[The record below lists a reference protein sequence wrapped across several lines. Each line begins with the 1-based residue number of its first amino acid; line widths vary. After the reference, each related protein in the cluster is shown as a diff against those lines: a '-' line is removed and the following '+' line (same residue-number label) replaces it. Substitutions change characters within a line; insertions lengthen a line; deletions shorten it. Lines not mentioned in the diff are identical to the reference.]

1 MQSIN
6 LSELPSLVGV
16 DLAPSKWVSITQEQ
30 IDRFADLTGDDEWI
44 HIDRDRAA
52 REFGGTIAHGYH
64 LLALIPALGASILEV
79 RGVKNGLNYGINRLR
94 FTNMVRA
101 GVRVRLRRKLLSV
114 EPQRGGWMTTHE
126 FIIEIAGEERPAMVA
141 EMLFLLFGDDEE
153 R

>member
-1 MQSIN
+1 MQIIH
-6 LSELPSLVGV
+6 LSDLPSLVGI
-16 DLAPSKWVSITQEQ
+16 DLAPSDWVSITQEQ

-44 HIDRDRAA
+44 HVDRDRAA
-52 REFGGTIAHGYH
+52 QEFGGTIAHGYH
-64 LLALIPALGASILEV
+64 LLSLIPALGASILEV

-114 EPQRGGWMTTHE
+114 ESQRGGWMTTHE
-126 FIIEIAGEERPAMVA
+126 FTFEVAGEERPAMVA
-141 EMLFLLFGDDEE
+141 EILFLLFGDDEE